1 MTVHAVAGYA
11 ILILLLF
18 RFFWGFIGPKY
29 SLFKD
34 FPTGINNVK
43 NFIKNIFSQ
52 KQNYIGHNPLASY
65 LMIAILV
72 CTFFIIITGI
82 LTFGIQESKGI
93 FSHLNHTFLK
103 DLELFEELHEF
114 FANFLYLLVASHLF
128 GLIVELL
135 GVNYGLF
142 FGDYSYGDNLGS
154 KIYGVPYVIGFNWV
168 LLIIATGSVSDKL
181 IKGRKIYKIIF
192 ASFLMVLIDLLME
205 KSAPKLDFWEFV
217 ISPVPFSNYL
227 WWFIFSLCF
236 QYIFSSSWTVQI
248 VNFTGYLSVY
258 GYRPF

>member
-1 MTVHAVAGYA
+1 MSIFFLWLINISGFFGMLSDQNEFFLSTTPYVLSLTLLL
-11 ILILLLF
+11 LILSHDLSNKKSK
-18 RFFWGFIGPKY
+18 IG
-29 SLFKD
+29 LML
-34 FPTGINNVK
+34 
-43 NFIKNIFSQ
+43 IF
-52 KQNYIGHNPLASY
+52 
-65 LMIAILV
+65 
-72 CTFFIIITGI
+72 
-82 LTFGIQESKGI
+82 
-93 FSHLNHTFLK
+93 
-103 DLELFEELHEF
+103 
-114 FANFLYLLVASHLF
+114 LF

-142 FGDYSYGDNLGS
+142 FGDYSYGANLGS

-181 IKGRKIYKIIF
+181 IKGKEIYKIIF

-236 QYIFSSSWTVQI
+236 QYIFFKTVK
-248 VNFTGYLSVY
+248 TREYYLSSNILVIQFIFF
-258 GYRPF
+258 GMLAVFL

>member
-1 MTVHAVAGYA
+1 MTGLSNNKEFLRMSIFFLWLINISGFFGMLSDQNEFFLSTTPYVLSLTLLL
-11 ILILLLF
+11 LILSHDLSNKKSK
-18 RFFWGFIGPKY
+18 IG
-29 SLFKD
+29 LML
-34 FPTGINNVK
+34 
-43 NFIKNIFSQ
+43 IF
-52 KQNYIGHNPLASY
+52 
-65 LMIAILV
+65 
-72 CTFFIIITGI
+72 
-82 LTFGIQESKGI
+82 
-93 FSHLNHTFLK
+93 
-103 DLELFEELHEF
+103 
-114 FANFLYLLVASHLF
+114 LF

-236 QYIFSSSWTVQI
+236 QYIFFKTVKTKEYNLSSNILVIQFI
-248 VNFTGYLSVY
+248 FFGMLAVFL
-258 GYRPF
+258 

>member
-1 MTVHAVAGYA
+1 MTGLSNNKEFLRMSIFFLWLINISGFFGMLSDQNEFFLSTTPYVLSLTLLL
-11 ILILLLF
+11 LILNHDLSSKKSK
-18 RFFWGFIGPKY
+18 IG
-29 SLFKD
+29 LML
-34 FPTGINNVK
+34 
-43 NFIKNIFSQ
+43 IF
-52 KQNYIGHNPLASY
+52 
-65 LMIAILV
+65 
-72 CTFFIIITGI
+72 
-82 LTFGIQESKGI
+82 
-93 FSHLNHTFLK
+93 
-103 DLELFEELHEF
+103 
-114 FANFLYLLVASHLF
+114 LF

-142 FGDYSYGDNLGS
+142 FGDYSYGANLGS

-236 QYIFSSSWTVQI
+236 QYIFFKTVKTKEYNLSSNILVIQFI
-248 VNFTGYLSVY
+248 FFGMLAVFL
-258 GYRPF
+258 